1 MRITFS
7 DTQALNT
14 ALPYDEVE
22 YQIKGTDE
30 YGNPTAQV
38 TKIIKRNKNVFVGM
52 MKEVVDKETNE
63 KKLGFVPDD
72 RKFYPDVE
80 ITNLDEYTDL
90 AGKKF
95 VIKMQSFDNP
105 NAPMKAEI
113 TAVIGNAGEHETEMQ
128 SAVLDRGLVLGFDPA
143 IEEAAAKLKE
153 QSADMIA
160 KEKETR
166 RDMTDRVVFTIDPFD
181 AKDFDDALSVKTL
194 DNGNYEIGVHIA
206 DPSFFVRPGDVIDQ
220 EAVERATS
228 IYLVDRTIPMLPE
241 VLSNDLCSLN
251 PNEEKLT
258 FSAVFEISPQAEI
271 VDRWFGETVTYS
283 KRRFNYEEA
292 QEILD
297 TGNGDFV
304 EELQILEKI
313 AKQLK
318 KEKIKNG
325 AIEFESKEVKFKLD
339 ENYVPVSVVEKERT
353 FTMEMIEEFML
364 LANREVS
371 KFVSLDDQG
380 NKTNN
385 PFIYRVHEPPKQEKV
400 YAAAE
405 FLRNIGFEVE
415 FREDGNI
422 SSSEINRIL
431 DEYKGT
437 ELEGLISLTILR
449 SMKKASY
456 STDNIGHF
464 GLSFKYYS
472 HFTSPIRRYPDMI
485 AHRLL
490 RRYLAGEEVPKTEK
504 KNIQKLAEHS
514 SEMEVK
520 AVDAERASIKY
531 KYAEYFSTRIGDEVE
546 ALVTGVAKYGIFIE
560 DLETKGEGMINVRN
574 MGGDYYEYD
583 EKKMQLVG
591 RNTKR
596 KFKIGDHVKAKIVNV
611 DMDERNIDFEL
622 IN

>member
-1 MRITFS
+1 
-7 DTQALNT
+7 
-14 ALPYDEVE
+14 
-22 YQIKGTDE
+22 
-30 YGNPTAQV
+30 
-38 TKIIKRNKNVFVGM
+38 
-52 MKEVVDKETNE
+52 
-63 KKLGFVPDD
+63 
-72 RKFYPDVE
+72 
-80 ITNLDEYTDL
+80 
-90 AGKKF
+90 
-95 VIKMQSFDNP
+95 
-105 NAPMKAEI
+105 
-113 TAVIGNAGEHETEMQ
+113 
-128 SAVLDRGLVLGFDPA
+128 
-143 IEEAAAKLKE
+143 
-153 QSADMIA
+153 
-160 KEKETR
+160 
-166 RDMTDRVVFTIDPFD
+166 
-181 AKDFDDALSVKTL
+181 

-437 ELEGLISLTILR
+437 E
-449 SMKKASY
+449 
-456 STDNIGHF
+456 
-464 GLSFKYYS
+464 
-472 HFTSPIRRYPDMI
+472 
-485 AHRLL
+485 
-490 RRYLAGEEVPKTEK
+490 
-504 KNIQKLAEHS
+504 
-514 SEMEVK
+514 
-520 AVDAERASIKY
+520 
-531 KYAEYFSTRIGDEVE
+531 
-546 ALVTGVAKYGIFIE
+546 
-560 DLETKGEGMINVRN
+560 
-574 MGGDYYEYD
+574 
-583 EKKMQLVG
+583 
-591 RNTKR
+591 
-596 KFKIGDHVKAKIVNV
+596 
-611 DMDERNIDFEL
+611 
-622 IN
+622 